1 MDIASAVPILVLAL
15 TSAVL
20 GVFVLFYFAFAV
32 GLETE
37 PFASSA
43 PISVVGGIVAFF
55 YGEIAGYILLFAGG
69 LAAYALAKMIFGGQF
84 RLGNGNAEDGE
95 HLSVI
100 WLPVFGAIPALSLIA
115 AVMALQVSG
124 TSLIS

>member
-1 MDIASAVPILVLAL
+1 MDTASAVPVLVLAL

-43 PISVVGGIVAFF
+43 PISVIGGITAFF
-55 YGEIAGYILLFAGG
+55 HGGLAGYILLFAGG
-69 LAAYALAKMIFGGQF
+69 LAAFALVKMLFEGQF
-84 RLGNGNAEDGE
+84 RLGDGNAEDGE
-95 HLSVI
+95 HLSVA
-100 WLPVFGAIPALSLIA
+100 WLPVFAAIPVLSLLGA
-115 AVMALQVSG
+115 AISLQFVSAPPA
-124 TSLIS
+124 I